1 MIEFYFLILKA
12 ANLWAKTFW
21 GLVTERA
28 DIVIGFAVKVPD
40 ILLAAHGAAVDF
52 LSFHGR
58 FFRYKPIDER
68 L

>member
-1 MIEFYFLILKA
+1 M
-12 ANLWAKTFW
+12 

-40 ILLAAHGAAVDF
+40 IRLAAHGAAVDF
-52 LSFHGR
+52 LSFYR
-58 FFRYKPIDER
+58 RKPIDKR